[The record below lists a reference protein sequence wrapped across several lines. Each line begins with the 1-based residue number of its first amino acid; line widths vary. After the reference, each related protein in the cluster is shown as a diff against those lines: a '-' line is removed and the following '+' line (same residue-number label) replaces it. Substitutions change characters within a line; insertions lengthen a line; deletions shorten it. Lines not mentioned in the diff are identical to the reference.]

1 MKNKENLLELTLTI
15 LAIGL
20 TLIFPVPFTQEYRL
34 AIIGSLLIFYI
45 TISLFRFNR
54 RLSYNEEE
62 INRLEEKI
70 KIYERFANIEAQVGL
85 LKRKK

>member
-1 MKNKENLLELTLTI
+1 MENKENLLELTLTI

-20 TLIFPVPFTQEYRL
+20 TLIFPVPLTQEYRL

-62 INRLEEKI
+62 INRLEEKL
-70 KIYERFANIEAQVGL
+70 KIYERLVRIEEKIKSFK
-85 LKRKK
+85 KR